1 MRIYNVDKEKVLE
14 DLANN
19 CVYAKETEFP
29 YHKDTYFNLGEIG
42 ATLRETCIAKIKDE
56 DGEETYQ
63 DYSGSLSKLFDI
75 KVGSFNSKIDKN
87 DYEKFSKSEVTLLVL
102 DKEEVENLSKDI
114 NKILED
120 NKENIENEKKDKK
133 DMNIF
138 QRIKEDNRMKDF
150 KNSLI
155 VDKIGEY
162 YDKAKPI
169 ELNDE
174 LKEKTRDFCASI
186 NNVKEIAELVR
197 LKNDKGYEYETHF
210 TGNITQKDEE
220 TEFSLNFIRNDNHK
234 NMKSFKSDSFLEL
247 RDKLIEFVKENEKN
261 NKEKIQSLEE
271 LKGEKIKELTIETE
285 NNFKF
290 SFRKKTEE
298 DFFDETSKEIYSL
311 KIEKEEFAGKSYSEV
326 MIEDNNFDK
335 LAFALVDKNTAKAF
349 ESIAYYENDIEKTYD
364 DDFIKEQNKNIAVL
378 LDDKVKTENLKD
390 IKSGIFN
397 RVAVENYNTLSSYR
411 DEITLSDMNELLE
424 KSIDEKFQLRVDN
437 LKDKEEFLIKN
448 ADEFNL
454 TLTEDNRILELN
466 SDNEDEYKGNI
477 EDFIKG
483 YKENLKSDFFDELEK
498 KKEKFLSDKE
508 KIIEN
513 YVRDEEDIK
522 NADTQAILD
531 LSYKYNH
538 NHFYDYQEK
547 IMQNQISLSIDE
559 KDIRERYY
567 DEDKY
572 VSKALEDSKDLSETV
587 SFDEKTFY
595 KELRRFVD
603 TSAYEKFSDNR
614 IEITKEK
621 EKEEIKEKSKNK
633 EKEMEL

>member
-1 MRIYNVDKEKVLE
+1 MSIYNVDKNKVLE
-14 DLANN
+14 DLAND

-29 YHKDTYFNLGEIG
+29 YSKDTYFNLGEIG
-42 ATLRETCIAKIKDE
+42 ETLKERCIAKIKDE
-56 DGEETYQ
+56 NGEETYQ

-75 KVGSFNSKIDKN
+75 KVGSFNPKIDKN
-87 DYEKFSKSEVTLLVL
+87 DYEEFSKSEVTLLVL

-138 QRIKEDNRMKDF
+138 QKIKEDNRIKDF

-155 VDKIGEY
+155 VDKIEEY

-174 LKEKTRDFCASI
+174 LKEKTKDFCASI
-186 NNVKEIAELVR
+186 SNVKEIAKLFHF
-197 LKNDKGYEYETHF
+197 KNDKDYEYGTHF
-210 TGNITQKDEE
+210 TGNITQKDGEK
-220 TEFSLNFIRNDNHK
+220 EFSLKFIREDLK
-234 NMKSFKSDSFLEL
+234 VTKSFKSDSFLGL
-247 RDKLIEFVKENEKN
+247 RDKLIEFVEENEKN

-271 LKGEKIKELTIETE
+271 LKEEKIKEPTIETE

-290 SFRKKTEE
+290 SFRKTEE
-298 DFFDETSKEIYSL
+298 DFYDEISKEIYSL
-311 KIEKEEFAGKSYSEV
+311 KIEKEEFTGKSYSEIS
-326 MIEDNNFDK
+326 IEDNKFDK

-349 ESIAYYENDIEKTYD
+349 ESIAYYENEIEKTYD
-364 DDFIKEQNKNIAVL
+364 DEFVKGQNKNIVVL
-378 LDDKVKTENLKD
+378 LDDKVKAENLND

-397 RVAVENYNTLSSYR
+397 RVAVESYDTLSSYR
-411 DEITLSDMNELLE
+411 DEITLTDMKEFLE
-424 KSIDEKFQLRVDN
+424 KNIDEKFQLRVDN

-466 SDNEDEYKGNI
+466 SDDENEYKGNI

-483 YKENLKSDFFDELEK
+483 YKENIKSDFFDEVEEK
-498 KKEKFLSDKE
+498 KEEHIGNYLR
-508 KIIEN
+508 IGN
-513 YVRDEEDIK
+513 YVRDGEDIK
-522 NADTQAILD
+522 NAYNQAILD

-559 KDIRERYY
+559 KDIKENYY
-567 DEDKY
+567 DGNKY
-572 VSKALEDSKDLSETV
+572 VSKILEDSKDLSETV

-595 KELRRFVD
+595 KELRKFD
-603 TSAYEKFSDNR
+603 TSPYEKFSDDR

-621 EKEEIKEKSKNK
+621 EEIKEKDKTK
-633 EKEMEL
+633 EKEIEL

>member
-14 DLANN
+14 DLAND

-29 YHKDTYFNLGEIG
+29 YDKNTYFNLGEIG
-42 ATLRETCIAKIKDE
+42 ATLKERCIAKIKDE
-56 DGEETYQ
+56 NGEETYQ

-75 KVGSFNSKIDKN
+75 KVGSFNSKIDKK
-87 DYEKFSKSEVTLLVL
+87 DYEEFSKSEVTLLVL

-138 QRIKEDNRMKDF
+138 QKLIENNRMKDF

-155 VDKIGEY
+155 VDKIEEY

-186 NNVKEIAELVR
+186 NNVKEIAKLVH
-197 LKNDKGYEYETHF
+197 LKDDTGYEYGTHF
-210 TGNITQKDEE
+210 TGSITQKDKEK
-220 TEFSLNFIRNDNHK
+220 EFSLKFIREDGKDKK
-234 NMKSFKSDSFLEL
+234 NIKSDSFLGL
-247 RDKLIEFVKENEKN
+247 RDKLVEFVKENEKN
-261 NKEKIQSLEE
+261 NKEKIQLLEE
-271 LKGEKIKELTIETE
+271 LKEEKIKEPTIETE

-290 SFRKKTEE
+290 SFRKTEE
-298 DFFDETSKEIYSL
+298 DFYNEILKEIYSL
-311 KIEKEEFAGKSYSEV
+311 KIEKEEFTGKSYSNIR
-326 MIEDNNFDK
+326 IEDSNFDK
-335 LAFALVDKNTAKAF
+335 LAFALVDKNTAKAV
-349 ESIAYYENDIEKTYD
+349 ESINYYENDIRKTYD

-378 LDDKVKTENLKD
+378 LDDKVKTENLND

-397 RVAVENYNTLSSYR
+397 KVAVENYDNFYSLGDELS
-411 DEITLSDMNELLE
+411 LSDINELLE

-437 LKDKEEFLIKN
+437 LKNKEEFLIKN
-448 ADEFNL
+448 ANEFNL

-466 SDNEDEYKGNI
+466 SDDENEYKGNI

-483 YKENLKSDFFDELEK
+483 YKGNIKSDFFDKIEEK
-498 KKEKFLSDKE
+498 KEEFLIYRE
-508 KIIEN
+508 EHIEN

-522 NADTQAILD
+522 SAYNTAL
-531 LSYKYNH
+531 LNLPYEYNH

-559 KDIRERYY
+559 KNIKEIYY
-567 DEDKY
+567 DRNKY
-572 VSKALEDSKDLSETV
+572 VSKVLEDSKDLSETV

-595 KELRRFVD
+595 KELEKFEFLP
-603 TSAYEKFSDNR
+603 YEKFSDNR

-621 EKEEIKEKSKNK
+621 EENKEKSKNK

>member
-1 MRIYNVDKEKVLE
+1 MRIYNVDKNKVLE
-14 DLANN
+14 DLAND

-29 YHKDTYFNLGEIG
+29 YSKDTYFNLGEIG
-42 ATLRETCIAKIKDE
+42 ATLKERCIAKIKDE
-56 DGEETYQ
+56 NGEETYQ

-75 KVGSFNSKIDKN
+75 KVGSFNPKIDKK
-87 DYEKFSKSEVTLLVL
+87 DYEEFNKSEVTLLVL

-138 QRIKEDNRMKDF
+138 QKIKEDNRIKDF

-155 VDKIGEY
+155 VDKIEEY

-186 NNVKEIAELVR
+186 NNVKEIAKLVHF
-197 LKNDKGYEYETHF
+197 KNDKGYEYGTHF

-220 TEFSLNFIRNDNHK
+220 KEFSLKFIREDFK
-234 NMKSFKSDSFLEL
+234 VTKSFKSDSFLGL
-247 RDKLIEFVKENEKN
+247 RDKLIEFVEENEKN
-261 NKEKIQSLEE
+261 NKEKIQSLEK
-271 LKGEKIKELTIETE
+271 LKEEKIKEPTIETE

-290 SFRKKTEE
+290 SFRKTEE
-298 DFFDETSKEIYSL
+298 DFYNEISKEIYSL
-311 KIEKEEFAGKSYSEV
+311 KIEKEEFTGKSYSEIS
-326 MIEDNNFDK
+326 IENNKFDK

-364 DDFIKEQNKNIAVL
+364 DEFIKEQNKNIVVL
-378 LDDKVKTENLKD
+378 LDDKVKSENLKD

-397 RVAVENYNTLSSYR
+397 RVVVESYDTLSSYG
-411 DEITLSDMNELLE
+411 DEITLTDMKEFLE
-424 KSIDEKFQLRVDN
+424 KNIDEKFQLRVDN
-437 LKDKEEFLIKN
+437 LKNKEEFLIKN

-466 SDNEDEYKGNI
+466 SDDENEYKGNI

-483 YKENLKSDFFDELEK
+483 YKENIKSDFFNELGEK
-498 KKEKFLSDKE
+498 KEEFLLNKE
-508 KIIEN
+508 KIFGD
-513 YVRDEEDIK
+513 YVRDGEDIK
-522 NADTQAILD
+522 NAYNQAILD

-547 IMQNQISLSIDE
+547 IMQNQISLSVDE
-559 KDIRERYY
+559 KIKEYYY
-567 DEDKY
+567 DGNKY
-572 VSKALEDSKDLSETV
+572 VSKILEDSKDLSETV

-595 KELRRFVD
+595 KELRKFD
-603 TSAYEKFSDNR
+603 TSPYEKFSDDR

-621 EKEEIKEKSKNK
+621 EEIKEKDKTK
-633 EKEMEL
+633 EKEIEL

>member
-1 MRIYNVDKEKVLE
+1 MRIYNVDKNKVLE
-14 DLANN
+14 DLAND

-29 YHKDTYFNLGEIG
+29 YDKETYFNLGEIG
-42 ATLRETCIAKIKDE
+42 ATLKERCIAKIKDE
-56 DGEETYQ
+56 NGEETYQ
-63 DYSGSLSKLFDI
+63 DYSESLSKLFDI
-75 KVGSFNSKIDKN
+75 KVGSFNPKIDKK
-87 DYEKFSKSEVTLLVL
+87 DYEEFSKSEVTLLVL
-102 DKEEVENLSKDI
+102 DKEEIENLSKDI

-138 QRIKEDNRMKDF
+138 QKLIESNRMKDF

-155 VDKIGEY
+155 VDKIEEY
-162 YDKAKPI
+162 YDKVKPI

-186 NNVKEIAELVR
+186 NNVKEIAKLFHF
-197 LKNDKGYEYETHF
+197 KNDKDYEYGTHF
-210 TGNITQKDEE
+210 TGNITQKDGEK
-220 TEFSLNFIRNDNHK
+220 EFSLKFIREDINDK
-234 NMKSFKSDSFLEL
+234 KTFESDSFLGL
-247 RDKLIEFVKENEKN
+247 RDKIIEFVKENEKN
-261 NKEKIQSLEE
+261 NKEKIQLLEE
-271 LKGEKIKELTIETE
+271 LKEEKIKEPTIETE

-290 SFRKKTEE
+290 SFKKIEE
-298 DFFDETSKEIYSL
+298 DFYDEISKEIYSL
-311 KIEKEEFAGKSYSEV
+311 KIEKEEFTGKSCSKV
-326 MIEDNNFDK
+326 RIEDSNFDK
-335 LAFALVDKNTAKAF
+335 LAFALVDKNTFKAF

-378 LDDKVKTENLKD
+378 LDNKVKSESLND

-397 RVAVENYNTLSSYR
+397 KVAVENYDNFYSLGDELS
-411 DEITLSDMNELLE
+411 LSDINELLE

-448 ADEFNL
+448 ANEFNL

-466 SDNEDEYKGNI
+466 SDDENEYKGNI

-483 YKENLKSDFFDELEK
+483 YKENIKSDFFDKIEEK
-498 KKEKFLSDKE
+498 KEEFLIYKEKH
-508 KIIEN
+508 IEN

-522 NADTQAILD
+522 SAYNQAL
-531 LSYKYNH
+531 LNLPYKYNH

-547 IMQNQISLSIDE
+547 VMQNQISLSFE
-559 KDIRERYY
+559 KDIRERHHNK
-567 DEDKY
+567 DKY

-587 SFDEKTFY
+587 SFDKKTFY
-595 KELRRFVD
+595 KELEKFD
-603 TSAYEKFSDNR
+603 TLPYEKFSDDR

-621 EKEEIKEKSKNK
+621 EEIKEKDKTK
-633 EKEMEL
+633 EKEIEL

>member
-1 MRIYNVDKEKVLE
+1 MRIYNVDKNKVLE
-14 DLANN
+14 DLAND

-29 YHKDTYFNLGEIG
+29 YSKDTYFNLGEIG
-42 ATLRETCIAKIKDE
+42 ETLKERCIAKIKDE
-56 DGEETYQ
+56 NGEETYQ

-75 KVGSFNSKIDKN
+75 KVGSFNPKIDKK
-87 DYEKFSKSEVTLLVL
+87 DYEEFSKSEVTLLVL

-138 QRIKEDNRMKDF
+138 QKIKEDNRIKDF

-155 VDKIGEY
+155 IDKIEEY
-162 YDKAKPI
+162 YDKVKPI

-186 NNVKEIAELVR
+186 NNVKEIAKLFHF
-197 LKNDKGYEYETHF
+197 KNDKDYEYGTHF
-210 TGNITQKDEE
+210 TGNITQKDGEK
-220 TEFSLNFIRNDNHK
+220 EFSLKFIREDINDK
-234 NMKSFKSDSFLEL
+234 KTFKSDSFLGL
-247 RDKLIEFVKENEKN
+247 RDKIIEFVKENEKN
-261 NKEKIQSLEE
+261 NKEKIQLLEE
-271 LKGEKIKELTIETE
+271 LKEEKIKEPTIETE

-290 SFRKKTEE
+290 SFKKIEE
-298 DFFDETSKEIYSL
+298 DFYDETSKEIYSL
-311 KIEKEEFAGKSYSEV
+311 KIEKEEFTGKSYSKV
-326 MIEDNNFDK
+326 RIEDSNFDK
-335 LAFALVDKNTAKAF
+335 LAFALVDKNTFKAF

-364 DDFIKEQNKNIAVL
+364 DDFIKEQNKNIVVL
-378 LDDKVKTENLKD
+378 LDDKVKTENLND

-397 RVAVENYNTLSSYR
+397 RVAVESYDTLSSYR
-411 DEITLSDMNELLE
+411 DEITLTDMKEFLE
-424 KSIDEKFQLRVDN
+424 KNIDEKFQLRVDN
-437 LKDKEEFLIKN
+437 LKNKEEFLIKN
-448 ADEFNL
+448 AEEFNL
-454 TLTEDNRILELN
+454 TLTEDNRISELN
-466 SDNEDEYKGNI
+466 SDDENEYKGNI

-483 YKENLKSDFFDELEK
+483 YKENIKSDFFDKIEEK
-498 KKEKFLSDKE
+498 KEEFLLNKE
-508 KIIEN
+508 KIFGN

-522 NADTQAILD
+522 SAYNQAILD
-531 LSYKYNH
+531 LSYKHHH

-559 KDIRERYY
+559 KDIKENYY
-567 DEDKY
+567 DGNKY
-572 VSKALEDSKDLSETV
+572 VSKILEDSKDLSETI

-595 KELRRFVD
+595 KELRKFD
-603 TSAYEKFSDNR
+603 TSPYEKFSDDR
-614 IEITKEK
+614 IEITK

>member
-1 MRIYNVDKEKVLE
+1 MRIYNVDKNKVLE
-14 DLANN
+14 DLAND

-29 YHKDTYFNLGEIG
+29 YDKNTYFNLGEIG
-42 ATLRETCIAKIKDE
+42 ATLKETCIAKIKGE

-63 DYSGSLSKLFDI
+63 DYSESLSKLFDI
-75 KVGSFNSKIDKN
+75 KVGSFNPKID
-87 DYEKFSKSEVTLLVL
+87 EKDCEEFSKSEVTLLVL

-138 QRIKEDNRMKDF
+138 QKLIENNRMKDF

-186 NNVKEIAELVR
+186 NNVKEIAKLVH
-197 LKNDKGYEYETHF
+197 LKDDTGYEYGTHF
-210 TGNITQKDEE
+210 TGSITQKDKEK
-220 TEFSLNFIRNDNHK
+220 EFSLKFIREDGKDKK
-234 NMKSFKSDSFLEL
+234 NIKSDSFLGL

-261 NKEKIQSLEE
+261 NKEKIQLLEE
-271 LKGEKIKELTIETE
+271 LKEEKIKEPTIETE

-290 SFRKKTEE
+290 DFRKTEE
-298 DFFDETSKEIYSL
+298 DFFDEISKEIYWL
-311 KIEKEEFAGKSYSEV
+311 KIEKEEFVGKSYSNV
-326 MIEDNNFDK
+326 RIEDNKFDK

-349 ESIAYYENDIEKTYD
+349 ESIAYYENDIKKTYD
-364 DDFIKEQNKNIAVL
+364 DDFIKGQNKNIAVL

-397 RVAVENYNTLSSYR
+397 RVAVENYDTLSSYR

-437 LKDKEEFLIKN
+437 LKNKEEFLIKN

-454 TLTEDNRILELN
+454 TLTENNRILELN

-483 YKENLKSDFFDELEK
+483 YKENLKSDFFDELEEN
-498 KKEKFLSDKE
+498 KEKFLSDNE
-508 KIIEN
+508 KIIKT
-513 YVRDEEDIK
+513 YARDEEDIK
-522 NADTQAILD
+522 NAYNQAILK

-547 IMQNQISLSIDE
+547 IMQNQISLSV
-559 KDIRERYY
+559 
-567 DEDKY
+567 DKKNIKEIY
-572 VSKALEDSKDLSETV
+572 FDGNKYISKVLEDNKDLSETV

-595 KELRRFVD
+595 KELEKFEFLP
-603 TSAYEKFSDNR
+603 YEKFSDNR
-614 IEITKEK
+614 IEITKDIKDKEKDNEK
-621 EKEEIKEKSKNK
+621 EIKIE
-633 EKEMEL
+633 EMEL

>member
-1 MRIYNVDKEKVLE
+1 MRIYNVDKNKVLE
-14 DLANN
+14 DLAND

-29 YHKDTYFNLGEIG
+29 YDKETYFNLGEIG
-42 ATLRETCIAKIKDE
+42 ATLKERCIAKIKDE
-56 DGEETYQ
+56 NGEETYQ
-63 DYSGSLSKLFDI
+63 DYSESLSKLFDI
-75 KVGSFNSKIDKN
+75 KVGSFNPKIDKK
-87 DYEKFSKSEVTLLVL
+87 DYEEFSKSEVTLLVL
-102 DKEEVENLSKDI
+102 DKEEIENLSKDI

-138 QRIKEDNRMKDF
+138 QKLIESNRMKDF

-155 VDKIGEY
+155 VDKIEEY
-162 YDKAKPI
+162 YDKVKPI

-186 NNVKEIAELVR
+186 NNVKEIAKLFHF
-197 LKNDKGYEYETHF
+197 KNDKDYEYGTHF
-210 TGNITQKDEE
+210 TGNITQKDGEK
-220 TEFSLNFIRNDNHK
+220 EFSLKFIREDINVK
-234 NMKSFKSDSFLEL
+234 KTFKSDSFLGL
-247 RDKLIEFVKENEKN
+247 RDKIIEFVEENEKN
-261 NKEKIQSLEE
+261 NKEKIQLLEE
-271 LKGEKIKELTIETE
+271 LKEEKIKEPIIETE

-290 SFRKKTEE
+290 SFRKTEE
-298 DFFDETSKEIYSL
+298 DFYNEILKEIYSL
-311 KIEKEEFAGKSYSEV
+311 KIEKEEFTGKSYSNIR
-326 MIEDNNFDK
+326 IEDSNFDK
-335 LAFALVDKNTAKAF
+335 LAFALVDKNTFKAF

-378 LDDKVKTENLKD
+378 LDNKVKSESLND

-397 RVAVENYNTLSSYR
+397 KVAVENYDNFYSLGDELS
-411 DEITLSDMNELLE
+411 LSDINELLE

-448 ADEFNL
+448 ANEFNL

-466 SDNEDEYKGNI
+466 SDDENEYKGNI

-483 YKENLKSDFFDELEK
+483 YKENIKSDFFDKIEEK
-498 KKEKFLSDKE
+498 KEEFLIYKEKH
-508 KIIEN
+508 IEN

-522 NADTQAILD
+522 SAYNQAL
-531 LSYKYNH
+531 LNLPYKYNH

-547 IMQNQISLSIDE
+547 VMQNQISLSFE
-559 KDIRERYY
+559 KDIRERHHNK
-567 DEDKY
+567 DKC

-587 SFDEKTFY
+587 SFNKKTFY
-595 KELRRFVD
+595 KELEKFD
-603 TSAYEKFSDNR
+603 TLPYEKFSDDR

-621 EKEEIKEKSKNK
+621 EKIKEKNKNK

>member
-1 MRIYNVDKEKVLE
+1 MRIYNVDKNKVLE
-14 DLANN
+14 DLAND

-29 YHKDTYFNLGEIG
+29 YSKDTYFNLGEIG
-42 ATLRETCIAKIKDE
+42 ATLKERCIAKIKDE
-56 DGEETYQ
+56 NGEETYQ

-75 KVGSFNSKIDKN
+75 KVGSFNSKIDKK
-87 DYEKFSKSEVTLLVL
+87 DYEEFSKSEVTLLVL

-138 QRIKEDNRMKDF
+138 QKLIENNRMKDF

-155 VDKIGEY
+155 VDKIEEY

-186 NNVKEIAELVR
+186 NNVKEIAKLVH
-197 LKNDKGYEYETHF
+197 LKDDTGYEYGTHF
-210 TGNITQKDEE
+210 TGSITQKDKE
-220 TEFSLNFIRNDNHK
+220 TEFSLKFIREDGKDKK
-234 NMKSFKSDSFLEL
+234 NIKSDSFLGL
-247 RDKLIEFVKENEKN
+247 RDKLVEFVKENEKN
-261 NKEKIQSLEE
+261 NKEKIQLLEE
-271 LKGEKIKELTIETE
+271 LKEEKIKEPTIETE

-290 SFRKKTEE
+290 SFRKTEE
-298 DFFDETSKEIYSL
+298 DFYNEILKEIYSL
-311 KIEKEEFAGKSYSEV
+311 KIEKEEFTGKSYSNIR
-326 MIEDNNFDK
+326 IEDSNFDK
-335 LAFALVDKNTAKAF
+335 LAFALVDKNTAKAV
-349 ESIAYYENDIEKTYD
+349 ESINYYENDIRKTYD
-364 DDFIKEQNKNIAVL
+364 DDFIKGQNKNIAVL

-397 RVAVENYNTLSSYR
+397 RVAVENYDTLSSYR

-437 LKDKEEFLIKN
+437 LKNKEEFLIKN

-483 YKENLKSDFFDELEK
+483 YKGNIKSDFFDKIEEK
-498 KKEKFLSDKE
+498 KEEFLIYRE
-508 KIIEN
+508 EHIEN

-522 NADTQAILD
+522 SAYNTAL
-531 LSYKYNH
+531 LNLPYEYNH

-559 KDIRERYY
+559 KNIKEIYY
-567 DEDKY
+567 DRNKY
-572 VSKALEDSKDLSETV
+572 VSKVLEDSKDLSETV

-595 KELRRFVD
+595 KELEKFEFLP
-603 TSAYEKFSDNR
+603 YEKFSDNR

-621 EKEEIKEKSKNK
+621 EENKEKSKNK

>member
-1 MRIYNVDKEKVLE
+1 MSIYNVDKNKVLE
-14 DLANN
+14 DLAND

-29 YHKDTYFNLGEIG
+29 YSKDTYFNLGEIG
-42 ATLRETCIAKIKDE
+42 ETLKERCIAKIKDE
-56 DGEETYQ
+56 NGEETYQ

-75 KVGSFNSKIDKN
+75 KVGSFNPKIDKN
-87 DYEKFSKSEVTLLVL
+87 DYEEFSKSEVTLLVL

-138 QRIKEDNRMKDF
+138 QKIIEDNRMKDF

-155 VDKIGEY
+155 VDKIEEY

-186 NNVKEIAELVR
+186 NNVKEIAKLVHF
-197 LKNDKGYEYETHF
+197 KNDKDYEYGTHF
-210 TGNITQKDEE
+210 TGNITQKDGEK
-220 TEFSLNFIRNDNHK
+220 EFSLKFIREDLK
-234 NMKSFKSDSFLEL
+234 VTKSLKSDSFLGL
-247 RDKLIEFVKENEKN
+247 RDKLIEFVEENEKN

-271 LKGEKIKELTIETE
+271 LKEEKIKEPTIETE

-290 SFRKKTEE
+290 SFRKTEE
-298 DFFDETSKEIYSL
+298 DFFDEISKEIYSL
-311 KIEKEEFAGKSYSEV
+311 KIEKEEFTGKSYSEIS
-326 MIEDNNFDK
+326 IEDNKFDK

-349 ESIAYYENDIEKTYD
+349 ESIAYYENDIRKTYD
-364 DDFIKEQNKNIAVL
+364 DNFIKEQNKNIAVL
-378 LDDKVKTENLKD
+378 LDDKVKTENLND

-397 RVAVENYNTLSSYR
+397 KVAVENYDNFYSLGDELS
-411 DEITLSDMNELLE
+411 LSDINELLE

-448 ADEFNL
+448 ANEFNL

-466 SDNEDEYKGNI
+466 SDDENEYKGNI

-483 YKENLKSDFFDELEK
+483 YKGNIKSDFFDKIEEK
-498 KKEKFLSDKE
+498 KEEFLIYKEKH
-508 KIIEN
+508 IEN

-522 NADTQAILD
+522 SAYNQAL
-531 LSYKYNH
+531 LNLPYKYNH

-547 IMQNQISLSIDE
+547 VMQNQISLSFE
-559 KDIRERYY
+559 KDIRERHHNK
-567 DEDKY
+567 DKY

-587 SFDEKTFY
+587 SFDKKTFY
-595 KELRRFVD
+595 KELEKFD
-603 TSAYEKFSDNR
+603 TLPYEKFSDDR

-621 EKEEIKEKSKNK
+621 EKIKEKNKNK

>member
-1 MRIYNVDKEKVLE
+1 MSIYNVDKNKVLE
-14 DLANN
+14 DLAND

-29 YHKDTYFNLGEIG
+29 YDKETYFNLGEIG
-42 ATLRETCIAKIKDE
+42 ATLKERCIAKIKDE

-75 KVGSFNSKIDKN
+75 KIGKFGTLRTRIDEN
-87 DYEKFSKSEVTLLVL
+87 DYEKFSKSEVSLLVL

-133 DMNIF
+133 DMSIF
-138 QRIKEDNRMKDF
+138 QKIIEDNRMKDF

-155 VDKIGEY
+155 VDKIEEY

-186 NNVKEIAELVR
+186 NNVKEIAKLFHF
-197 LKNDKGYEYETHF
+197 KNDKDYEYGTHF
-210 TGNITQKDEE
+210 TGNITQKDGEK
-220 TEFSLNFIRNDNHK
+220 EFSLKFIREDINDK
-234 NMKSFKSDSFLEL
+234 KTFKSDSFLGL

-261 NKEKIQSLEE
+261 NKEKIQLLEE
-271 LKGEKIKELTIETE
+271 LKEEKIKEPTIETE

-290 SFRKKTEE
+290 SFKKIEE
-298 DFFDETSKEIYSL
+298 DFYDETSKEIYSL
-311 KIEKEEFAGKSYSEV
+311 KIEKEEFTGKSYSKV
-326 MIEDNNFDK
+326 RIEDNNFDK
-335 LAFALVDKNTAKAF
+335 LAFALVDKNTFKAF

-378 LDDKVKTENLKD
+378 LDDKVKTENLND

-397 RVAVENYNTLSSYR
+397 KVAVENYDNFYSLGDELS
-411 DEITLSDMNELLE
+411 LSDINELLE

-448 ADEFNL
+448 ANEFNL

-466 SDNEDEYKGNI
+466 SDDENEYKGNI

-483 YKENLKSDFFDELEK
+483 YKENIKSDFFDKIEEK
-498 KKEKFLSDKE
+498 KEEFLIYKEKH
-508 KIIEN
+508 IEN

-522 NADTQAILD
+522 SAYNQAL
-531 LSYKYNH
+531 LNLPYKYNH

-547 IMQNQISLSIDE
+547 VMQNQISLSFE
-559 KDIRERYY
+559 KDIRERHHNK
-567 DEDKY
+567 DKY

-587 SFDEKTFY
+587 SFDKKTFY
-595 KELRRFVD
+595 KELEKFD
-603 TSAYEKFSDNR
+603 TLPYEKFSDDR

-621 EKEEIKEKSKNK
+621 EEIKEKDKTK
-633 EKEMEL
+633 EKEIEL

>member
-1 MRIYNVDKEKVLE
+1 MRIYNVDKNKVLE
-14 DLANN
+14 DLAND

-29 YHKDTYFNLGEIG
+29 YSKDTYFNLGEIG
-42 ATLRETCIAKIKDE
+42 ETLKERCIAKIKDE
-56 DGEETYQ
+56 NGEETYQ

-75 KVGSFNSKIDKN
+75 KVGSFNPKIDKN
-87 DYEKFSKSEVTLLVL
+87 DYEEFSKSEVTLLVL

-120 NKENIENEKKDKK
+120 NKEKIENEKKDKK

-138 QRIKEDNRMKDF
+138 QKIKEDNRIKDF

-155 VDKIGEY
+155 VDKIEEY

-174 LKEKTRDFCASI
+174 LKEKTKDFCASI
-186 NNVKEIAELVR
+186 NNVKEIAKLVHF
-197 LKNDKGYEYETHF
+197 KNDKDYEYGTHF
-210 TGNITQKDEE
+210 TGNITQKDGEK
-220 TEFSLNFIRNDNHK
+220 EFSLKFIREDLK
-234 NMKSFKSDSFLEL
+234 VTKSFKSDSFLGL
-247 RDKLIEFVKENEKN
+247 RDKLIEFVEESEKN

-271 LKGEKIKELTIETE
+271 LKEEKIKEPTIETE

-290 SFRKKTEE
+290 SFRKTEE
-298 DFFDETSKEIYSL
+298 DFYNEISKEIYSL
-311 KIEKEEFAGKSYSEV
+311 KIEKEEFTGKSYSEIS
-326 MIEDNNFDK
+326 IEDNKFDK

-349 ESIAYYENDIEKTYD
+349 ESIAYYENEIEKTYD
-364 DDFIKEQNKNIAVL
+364 DEFVKGQNKNIVVL
-378 LDDKVKTENLKD
+378 LDDKVKAENLND

-397 RVAVENYNTLSSYR
+397 RVVVENYDTLSSYG
-411 DEITLSDMNELLE
+411 DEITLSDMKEFLE
-424 KSIDEKFQLRVDN
+424 KNIDEKFQLRVDN
-437 LKDKEEFLIKN
+437 LKNKEEFLIKN

-454 TLTEDNRILELN
+454 TLTEDNRISELN
-466 SDNEDEYKGNI
+466 SDDENEYKGNI

-483 YKENLKSDFFDELEK
+483 YKENIKSDFFDELEE
-498 KKEKFLSDKE
+498 KKEEFLLNKE
-508 KIIEN
+508 KIFGN

-522 NADTQAILD
+522 NAYNQAILD

-547 IMQNQISLSIDE
+547 IMQNQISLSVDE
-559 KDIRERYY
+559 KIKEYYY
-567 DEDKY
+567 DGNKY
-572 VSKALEDSKDLSETV
+572 MNKILEDSKDLSETV

-595 KELRRFVD
+595 KELRKFD
-603 TSAYEKFSDNR
+603 TSPYEKFSDDR

-621 EKEEIKEKSKNK
+621 EEIKEKDKTK
-633 EKEMEL
+633 EKEIEL

>member
-1 MRIYNVDKEKVLE
+1 MSIYNVDKNKVLE
-14 DLANN
+14 DLAND

-29 YHKDTYFNLGEIG
+29 YSKDTYFNLGEIG
-42 ATLRETCIAKIKDE
+42 ATLKERCIAKIKDE

-75 KVGSFNSKIDKN
+75 KIGKFGTLRTRIDEN
-87 DYEKFSKSEVTLLVL
+87 DYEKFSKSEVSLLVL

-133 DMNIF
+133 DMSIF
-138 QRIKEDNRMKDF
+138 QKIIEDNRMKDF

-155 VDKIGEY
+155 IDKIEEY
-162 YDKAKPI
+162 YDKVKPI

-186 NNVKEIAELVR
+186 NNVKEIAKLFHF
-197 LKNDKGYEYETHF
+197 KNDKDYEYGTHF
-210 TGNITQKDEE
+210 TGNITQKDGEK
-220 TEFSLNFIRNDNHK
+220 EFSLKFIREDINDK
-234 NMKSFKSDSFLEL
+234 KTFESDSFLGL
-247 RDKLIEFVKENEKN
+247 RDKIIEFVKENEKN
-261 NKEKIQSLEE
+261 NKEKIQLLEE
-271 LKGEKIKELTIETE
+271 LKEEKIKEPTIETE

-290 SFRKKTEE
+290 SFKKIEE
-298 DFFDETSKEIYSL
+298 DFYDEISKEIYSL
-311 KIEKEEFAGKSYSEV
+311 KIEKEEFTGKSYSKV
-326 MIEDNNFDK
+326 RIEDSNFDK
-335 LAFALVDKNTAKAF
+335 LAFALVDKNTFKAF

-378 LDDKVKTENLKD
+378 LDNKVKSESLND

-397 RVAVENYNTLSSYR
+397 KVAVENYDNFYSLGDELS
-411 DEITLSDMNELLE
+411 LSDINELLE

-448 ADEFNL
+448 ANEFNL

-466 SDNEDEYKGNI
+466 SDDENEYKGNI

-483 YKENLKSDFFDELEK
+483 YKENIKSDFFDKIEEK
-498 KKEKFLSDKE
+498 KEEFLIYKEKH
-508 KIIEN
+508 IEN

-522 NADTQAILD
+522 SAYNQAL
-531 LSYKYNH
+531 LNLPYKYNH

-547 IMQNQISLSIDE
+547 VMQNQISLSFE
-559 KDIRERYY
+559 KDIRERHHNK
-567 DEDKY
+567 DKY

-587 SFDEKTFY
+587 SFDKKTFY
-595 KELRRFVD
+595 KELRKFD
-603 TSAYEKFSDNR
+603 TSPYEKFSDDR

-621 EKEEIKEKSKNK
+621 EEIKERNKNK
-633 EKEMEL
+633 EKEIEF

>member
-1 MRIYNVDKEKVLE
+1 MRIYNVDKNKVLE
-14 DLANN
+14 DLAND

-29 YHKDTYFNLGEIG
+29 YSKDTYFNLGEIG
-42 ATLRETCIAKIKDE
+42 ETLKERCIAKIKDE
-56 DGEETYQ
+56 NGEETYQ

-75 KVGSFNSKIDKN
+75 KVGSFNPKIDKN
-87 DYEKFSKSEVTLLVL
+87 DYEEFSKSEVTLLVL

-138 QRIKEDNRMKDF
+138 QKIKEDNRIKDF

-155 VDKIGEY
+155 VDKIKEY

-169 ELNDE
+169 ELNDD
-174 LKEKTRDFCASI
+174 LKEKTKDFCASI
-186 NNVKEIAELVR
+186 SNVKEIAKLFHF
-197 LKNDKGYEYETHF
+197 KNDKDYEYGTHF
-210 TGNITQKDEE
+210 TGNITQKDGEK
-220 TEFSLNFIRNDNHK
+220 EFSLKFIREDLK
-234 NMKSFKSDSFLEL
+234 VTKSFKSDSFLGL
-247 RDKLIEFVKENEKN
+247 RDKLIEFVEENEKN

-271 LKGEKIKELTIETE
+271 LKEEKIKEPTIETE

-290 SFRKKTEE
+290 SFRKTEE
-298 DFFDETSKEIYSL
+298 DFYDEISKEIYSL
-311 KIEKEEFAGKSYSEV
+311 KIKKEEFTGKSYSKIS
-326 MIEDNNFDK
+326 IEDNKFDK

-349 ESIAYYENDIEKTYD
+349 ESIAYYENEIEKTYD
-364 DDFIKEQNKNIAVL
+364 DEFVKGQNKNIVVL
-378 LDDKVKTENLKD
+378 LDDKVKAENLND

-397 RVAVENYNTLSSYR
+397 RVAVESYDTLSSYR
-411 DEITLSDMNELLE
+411 DEITLTDMKEFLE
-424 KSIDEKFQLRVDN
+424 KNIDEKFQLRVDN
-437 LKDKEEFLIKN
+437 LKNKEEFLIKN

-466 SDNEDEYKGNI
+466 SDDENEYKGNI

-483 YKENLKSDFFDELEK
+483 YKENIKSDFFDEVEEK
-498 KKEKFLSDKE
+498 KEEHIGNYLR
-508 KIIEN
+508 IGN
-513 YVRDEEDIK
+513 YVRDGEDIK
-522 NADTQAILD
+522 NAYNQAILD

-547 IMQNQISLSIDE
+547 IMQNQISLSVDE
-559 KDIRERYY
+559 KIKEYYY
-567 DEDKY
+567 DGNKY
-572 VSKALEDSKDLSETV
+572 VSKILEDSKDLSETV

-595 KELRRFVD
+595 KELRKFD
-603 TSAYEKFSDNR
+603 TSPYEKFSDDR

-621 EKEEIKEKSKNK
+621 EEIKEKDKTK
-633 EKEMEL
+633 EKEIEL

>member
-1 MRIYNVDKEKVLE
+1 MRIYNVDKNKVLE
-14 DLANN
+14 DLAND

-29 YHKDTYFNLGEIG
+29 YSKDTYFNLGEIG
-42 ATLRETCIAKIKDE
+42 ATLKERCIAKIKDE

-75 KVGSFNSKIDKN
+75 KVGSFNSKIDKK
-87 DYEKFSKSEVTLLVL
+87 DYEEFSKSEVTLLVL

-138 QRIKEDNRMKDF
+138 QKIKEDNRMKDF

-155 VDKIGEY
+155 IDKIGEY

-174 LKEKTRDFCASI
+174 LKEKTRDFCVSI
-186 NNVKEIAELVR
+186 NNVKEIAELVH

-210 TGNITQKDEE
+210 TGSITQKDGEK
-220 TEFSLNFIRNDNHK
+220 EFSLNFIRNDNHK
-234 NMKSFKSDSFLEL
+234 NIKSFKSDSFLEL

-271 LKGEKIKELTIETE
+271 LKGEKIKEPTIETE

-298 DFFDETSKEIYSL
+298 DFFDEIPKETYSL

-326 MIEDNNFDK
+326 MIEDSNFDK

-364 DDFIKEQNKNIAVL
+364 DDFIKGQNKNIAVL

-397 RVAVENYNTLSSYR
+397 RVAVENYDTLSSYR

-437 LKDKEEFLIKN
+437 LKNKEEFLIKN

-454 TLTEDNRILELN
+454 TLTENNRILELN

-483 YKENLKSDFFDELEK
+483 YKENLKSDFFDELEEN
-498 KKEKFLSDKE
+498 KEKFLSDNE
-508 KIIEN
+508 KIIKT
-513 YVRDEEDIK
+513 YARDEEDIK
-522 NADTQAILD
+522 NAYNQAILK

-547 IMQNQISLSIDE
+547 IMQNQISLSV
-559 KDIRERYY
+559 
-567 DEDKY
+567 DKKNIKEIY
-572 VSKALEDSKDLSETV
+572 FDGNKYISKVLEDNKDLSETV

-595 KELRRFVD
+595 KELEKFEFLP
-603 TSAYEKFSDNR
+603 YEKFSDNR
-614 IEITKEK
+614 IEITKDIKDKEKDNEK
-621 EKEEIKEKSKNK
+621 EIKIE
-633 EKEMEL
+633 EMEL

>member
-1 MRIYNVDKEKVLE
+1 MRIYNVDKNKVLE
-14 DLANN
+14 DLAND

-29 YHKDTYFNLGEIG
+29 YSKDTYFNLGEIG
-42 ATLRETCIAKIKDE
+42 ETLKERCIAKIKDE
-56 DGEETYQ
+56 NGEETYQ

-75 KVGSFNSKIDKN
+75 KVGSFNPKIDKK
-87 DYEKFSKSEVTLLVL
+87 DYEEFSKSEVTLLVL
-102 DKEEVENLSKDI
+102 DKEEVEKLSKDI

-138 QRIKEDNRMKDF
+138 QKIKEDNRIKEF

-155 VDKIGEY
+155 VDKIEEY

-174 LKEKTRDFCASI
+174 LKEKTKDFCVSI
-186 NNVKEIAELVR
+186 NNVKEIAKLVHF
-197 LKNDKGYEYETHF
+197 KNDKDYEYGTHF
-210 TGNITQKDEE
+210 TGNITQKDGEK
-220 TEFSLNFIRNDNHK
+220 EFSLKFIREDLK
-234 NMKSFKSDSFLEL
+234 VTKSFKSDSFLGL
-247 RDKLIEFVKENEKN
+247 RDKLIEFVEESEKN

-271 LKGEKIKELTIETE
+271 LKEEKIKEPTIETE

-290 SFRKKTEE
+290 SFRKTEE
-298 DFFDETSKEIYSL
+298 DFYNEISKEIYSL
-311 KIEKEEFAGKSYSEV
+311 KIEKEEFTGKSYSEIS
-326 MIEDNNFDK
+326 IEDNKFDK

-349 ESIAYYENDIEKTYD
+349 ESIAYYENEIAKTYD
-364 DDFIKEQNKNIAVL
+364 DEFVKGQNKNIVVL
-378 LDDKVKTENLKD
+378 LDDKVKAENLND

-397 RVAVENYNTLSSYR
+397 RVAVESYDTLSSYR
-411 DEITLSDMNELLE
+411 DEITLTDMKEFLE
-424 KSIDEKFQLRVDN
+424 KNIDEKFQLRVDN

-466 SDNEDEYKGNI
+466 SDDENEYKGNI

-483 YKENLKSDFFDELEK
+483 YKENIKSDFFDEVEEK
-498 KKEKFLSDKE
+498 KEEHIGNYLR
-508 KIIEN
+508 IGN
-513 YVRDEEDIK
+513 YVRDGEDIK
-522 NADTQAILD
+522 NAYNQAILD

-547 IMQNQISLSIDE
+547 IMQNQISLSVDE
-559 KDIRERYY
+559 KDIKENYY
-567 DEDKY
+567 DGNKY
-572 VSKALEDSKDLSETV
+572 VSKILEDSKDLSETV

-595 KELRRFVD
+595 KELRKFD
-603 TSAYEKFSDNR
+603 TLPYEKFSDNR

-621 EKEEIKEKSKNK
+621 EEIKEKNKNK

>member
-1 MRIYNVDKEKVLE
+1 MRIYNVDKNKVLE
-14 DLANN
+14 DLAND

-29 YHKDTYFNLGEIG
+29 YDKETYSNLGEIG
-42 ATLRETCIAKIKDE
+42 ETLKERCIAKIKDE
-56 DGEETYQ
+56 NGEETYQ

-75 KVGSFNSKIDKN
+75 KVGSFNPKIDKN
-87 DYEKFSKSEVTLLVL
+87 DYEEFSKSEVTLLVL

-120 NKENIENEKKDKK
+120 NKKNIENEKKDKK

-138 QRIKEDNRMKDF
+138 QKIKEDNRIKDF

-155 VDKIGEY
+155 VDKIEEY

-186 NNVKEIAELVR
+186 NNVKEIAKLVHF
-197 LKNDKGYEYETHF
+197 KNDKDYEYGTHF
-210 TGNITQKDEE
+210 TGNITQKDGEK
-220 TEFSLNFIRNDNHK
+220 EFSLKFIREDFK
-234 NMKSFKSDSFLEL
+234 VTKSFKSDSFLGL
-247 RDKLIEFVKENEKN
+247 RDKLIEFVEENEKN
-261 NKEKIQSLEE
+261 NKEKIQPLEE
-271 LKGEKIKELTIETE
+271 LKEEKIKEPTIETE

-290 SFRKKTEE
+290 SFRKTEE
-298 DFFDETSKEIYSL
+298 DFFDEISKEIYSL
-311 KIEKEEFAGKSYSEV
+311 KIEKEEFTGKSYSEIS
-326 MIEDNNFDK
+326 IEDNKFDK

-349 ESIAYYENDIEKTYD
+349 ESIAYYENEIEKTYD
-364 DDFIKEQNKNIAVL
+364 DEFVKGQNKNIVVL
-378 LDDKVKTENLKD
+378 LDDKVKTENLND

-397 RVAVENYNTLSSYR
+397 RVAVESYDTLSSYR
-411 DEITLSDMNELLE
+411 DEITLTDMKEFLE
-424 KSIDEKFQLRVDN
+424 KNIDEKFQLRVDN
-437 LKDKEEFLIKN
+437 LKNKEEFLIKN

-454 TLTEDNRILELN
+454 TLTEDNRISELN
-466 SDNEDEYKGNI
+466 SDDENEYKGNI

-483 YKENLKSDFFDELEK
+483 YKENIKSDFFDKIED
-498 KKEKFLSDKE
+498 KKEEFLLNKE
-508 KIIEN
+508 KIFGN

-522 NADTQAILD
+522 TAYNQAILD

-559 KDIRERYY
+559 KDIKENYY
-567 DEDKY
+567 DGKKY
-572 VSKALEDSKDLSETV
+572 VSKILEDSKDLSETI

-595 KELRRFVD
+595 KELRKFD
-603 TSAYEKFSDNR
+603 TSPYEKFSDDR

-621 EKEEIKEKSKNK
+621 EEIKEKDKTK
-633 EKEMEL
+633 EKEIEL